1 MPSRSNR
8 NNNPGN
14 LRFSPFTQRRGAVD
28 DGANYS
34 KFPTMIQGLA
44 AMLDLIATNGYR
56 NMTIKDAITLKYAP
70 SADGNRPEQYVSFV
84 CQNAGLKPDMKITD
98 LNPFQVLGL
107 VAAMVVFEGW
117 K

>member
-1 MPSRSNR
+1 MVRSKR

-14 LRFSPFTQRRGAVD
+14 LRFSPFTQRRGAVN
-28 DGANYS
+28 DGEEYS

-56 NMTIKDAITLKYAP
+56 NLTIKGAISKYAP
-70 SADGNRPEQYVSFV
+70 ANDNNRPDAYTAFV
-84 CQNAGLKPDMKITD
+84 CENAGLKPDMKIVD
-98 LNPFQVLGL
+98 LNPFQVFGMLT
-107 VAAMVVFEGW
+107 AMIIFEGW